1 MVYPAWEWKSEIP
14 SNVCDIIIEN
24 FNSDYKEGKVGEQET
39 YNKDIRNVEVSFRKT
54 SWINALIGGYIRYA
68 NFVNFHYDLSD
79 EDKEVLQFSKY
90 TEGCFYK
97 QHTDYGD
104 NDAHITRKLSLS
116 LELSDENE
124 YEDGELLLYNN
135 VNNSTI
141 TACKSKGSIIVFDSR
156 MTHEVTPVTSG
167 TRYSLVKWYH
177 GDQPL
182 K

>member
-1 MVYPAWEWKSEIP
+1 MI
-14 SNVCDIIIEN
+14 
-24 FNSDYKEGKVGEQET
+24 
-39 YNKDIRNVEVSFRKT
+39 
-54 SWINALIGGYIRYA
+54 
-68 NFVNFHYDLSD
+68 
-79 EDKEVLQFSKY
+79 
-90 TEGCFYK
+90 
-97 QHTDYGD
+97 
-104 NDAHITRKLSLS
+104 S

-124 YEDGELLLYNN
+124 YEDGELILYNN